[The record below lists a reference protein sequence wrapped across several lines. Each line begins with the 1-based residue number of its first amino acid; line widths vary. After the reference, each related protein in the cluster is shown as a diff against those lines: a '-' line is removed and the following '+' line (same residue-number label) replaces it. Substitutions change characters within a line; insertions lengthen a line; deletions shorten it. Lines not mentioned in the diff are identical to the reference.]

1 MIASRVPTGM
11 ITPVGKFTREGFQS
25 AMLHNPQKA
34 RILLMMALTETD
46 NDADIQRMFDQY

>member
-1 MIASRVPTGM
+1 M